1 MRRVPAFVLAAL
13 ALHAPLAAAQ
23 VPDPPVPAAALPA
36 PADAGAP
43 ADAPADA
50 AARAQALLATEG
62 FACYGVAR
70 GRASLPVRE
79 NYLTYSA
86 VVDTLPRSKFFIGQ
100 RVQGENKV
108 LVFTPHA
115 EDWIGIARHSFTV
128 EVPVARC
135 SGEALYQPAYAALR
149 QWVRPRPGEL
159 EAPRPPG
166 ERRGSW
172 GCFAAKGRVTLPVA
186 TLGGGQRFFAE
197 RVDVDGRYTGVL
209 RVLDASSGETLGE
222 VSLGRA
228 ELVPVAE
235 CGGDAAF
242 GLPHEEAPAP
252 EGPAER

>member
-1 MRRVPAFVLAAL
+1 MRRVPAFVFAAL

-23 VPDPPVPAAALPA
+23 VPDPPAPAAALPA
-36 PADAGAP
+36 PADPEAP
-43 ADAPADA
+43 PAAPADA

-62 FACYGVAR
+62 FGCYGVAR

-86 VVDTLPRSKFFIGQ
+86 VVDTIPRAKVFIGQ

-115 EDWIGIARHSFTV
+115 EDWIGIARHSFTMA
-128 EVPVARC
+128 VPAARC
-135 SGEALYQPAYAALR
+135 AGEALYQPAYAELR

-172 GCFAAKGRVTLPVA
+172 GCFAAKGRVALPFSG
-186 TLGGGQRFFAE
+186 LGDGQRFFAE
-197 RVDVDGRYTGVL
+197 RVDVDGRYTGKL
-209 RVLDASSGETLGE
+209 RVLDGWSGEVIGE

-228 ELVPVAE
+228 ELVPVSE

-242 GLPHEEAPAP
+242 GLPHGTGSAP
-252 EGPAER
+252 EIPAEP